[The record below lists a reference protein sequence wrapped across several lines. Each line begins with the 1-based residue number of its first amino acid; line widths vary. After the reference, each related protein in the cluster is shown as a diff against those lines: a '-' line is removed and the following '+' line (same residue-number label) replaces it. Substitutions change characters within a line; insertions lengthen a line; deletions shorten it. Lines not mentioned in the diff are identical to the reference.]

1 MNMEYLVLMGGIYHL
16 GWALFDSSWPI
27 LFDWKRTLAPL
38 DDFNR
43 SLLYIISR
51 LLVVLYL
58 ALAYLSFFQTS
69 ELVNTG
75 LGKTILVFVSI
86 YWIVRVIMQIQY
98 FGIFNKANELNIK
111 IAESNIPSPLK
122 KLSNQW
128 IANLFLPYFL
138 LGIALHLIP
147 VLDSTS

>member
-1 MNMEYLVLMGGIYHL
+1 MNMEYLILMGGIYHL

-27 LFDWKRTLAPL
+27 LFNWKKTLAPL

-86 YWIVRVIMQIQY
+86 YWTVRVIMQIQY

-111 IAESNIPSPLK
+111 LADSNIPSPLNR
-122 KLSNQW
+122 LSNQW

-138 LGIALHLIP
+138 FGIALHLIP
-147 VLDSTS
+147 VLYPTS